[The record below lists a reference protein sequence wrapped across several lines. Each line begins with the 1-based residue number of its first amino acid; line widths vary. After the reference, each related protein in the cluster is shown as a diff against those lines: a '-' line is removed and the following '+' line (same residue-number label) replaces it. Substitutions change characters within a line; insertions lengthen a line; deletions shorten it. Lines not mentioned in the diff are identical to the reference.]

1 MPKRRVL
8 SMKKFSQQLSS
19 CCLAS
24 IVAFNMAFAMP
35 LPSFAEESDKEQDI
49 IILYTND
56 VHCAVDDNIGY
67 AGLALY
73 EKEMLEE
80 TPYVTLVDAGD
91 AIQGAPI
98 GTLSSG
104 SYIVDIM
111 NEVGYDFAIPGNHE
125 FDYGMDRFLALADDL
140 DCGYTSC
147 NFMDLKTKKPVL
159 DAYQIFDYGDTS
171 VAFVGV
177 STPESYTKS
186 TPSYFQDDAG
196 NYIYGFCEDETGKA
210 LYSQIQNTVD
220 EVIDAGADYVVLVG
234 HLGKEG
240 VTSRW
245 TSDSVIANTTGIDV
259 VIDGHS
265 HESFNRILENKEG
278 NEVILTQTGTK
289 LSSIGKLTIEPDGT
303 ITAELVNEVPA
314 LDTASA
320 ADATASDATP
330 SAADESE
337 EPVKNI
343 DPKTDAFIKNIQA
356 QYAKMLEEVKGN
368 TSVLL
373 TTNNPDTGERAIRR
387 SETNL
392 GDFCAD
398 AFRDQSGADIAFMN
412 GGGIRADIEIGD
424 ITYNDLL
431 NVFPFSNTMCVAE
444 VKGSQIR
451 DALEMACRNY
461 PEESGGFLQVSGISY
476 TINASIPSGVKL
488 DDKGNFTGVEG
499 DYRVTDIKVN
509 DEAIDLEK
517 TYTLAS
523 HSYMLKSAGD
533 GMSMFAGCNIIQD
546 DVAVDVDVLSNY
558 LSEALGGTVGDAY
571 ANPFGEGRI
580 SIITE

>member
-1 MPKRRVL
+1 
-8 SMKKFSQQLSS
+8 MKKFSRQLSS
-19 CCLAS
+19 RCLAS

-56 VHCAVDDNIGY
+56 VHCAIDDNIGY

-73 EKEMLEE
+73 EKEMLLE

-104 SYIVDIM
+104 SYVVDIM

-140 DCGYTSC
+140 ECGYTSC
-147 NFMDLKTKKPVL
+147 NFMDLKTNEPVL
-159 DAYQIFDYGDTS
+159 DAYQMFDYGDTS
-171 VAFVGV
+171 IAFVGV

-186 TPSYFQDDAG
+186 TPAYFQDEAG

-210 LYSQIQNTVD
+210 LYDQIQDTVD
-220 EVIDAGADYVVLVG
+220 EATDAGADYVVLVG

-240 VTSRW
+240 VTPHW
-245 TSDSVIANTTGIDV
+245 TSDAVIANTTGIDV

-265 HESFNRILENKEG
+265 HESFNRILENKDG
-278 NEVILTQTGTK
+278 DEVILTQTGTK

-303 ITAELVNEVPA
+303 ITAELVNEVPPLA
-314 LDTASA
+314 GTASA
-320 ADATASDATP
+320 ADATAADATP
-330 SAADESE
+330 AAADDSE
-337 EPVKNI
+337 EPAKNI
-343 DPKTDAFIKNIQA
+343 DPFIKNIQA
-356 QYAKMLEEVKGN
+356 KYSEMLEEVVGN

-373 TTNNPDTGERAIRR
+373 TTNNPDTGERAVRKA
-387 SETNL
+387 ETNL

-412 GGGIRADIEIGD
+412 GGGIRADVEAGE

-444 VKGSQIR
+444 VTGSQIR
-451 DALEMACRNY
+451 DALEMACKNY
-461 PEESGGFLQVSGISY
+461 PEESGGFLQVSGLSY
-476 TINASIPSGVKL
+476 TINSSIPSSVKL
-488 DDKGNFTGVEG
+488 DDKGNFNGVEG

-509 DEAIDLEK
+509 GEPIDLER

-523 HSYMLKSAGD
+523 HSYMLKSCGD
-533 GMSMFAGCNIIQD
+533 GMTMFEGCNIIQD
-546 DVAVDVDVLSNY
+546 DIAVDVDVLSNY
-558 LSEALGGTVGDAY
+558 LSEALGGTVNDSY
-571 ANPFGEGRI
+571 ANPSGDGRI
-580 SIITE
+580 SIIVE

>member
-1 MPKRRVL
+1 
-8 SMKKFSQQLSS
+8 
-19 CCLAS
+19 
-24 IVAFNMAFAMP
+24 MAFAMP
-35 LPSFAEESDKEQDI
+35 LPSFAEESDKEQNI

-56 VHCAVDDNIGY
+56 VHCAIDDNIGY

-73 EKEMLEE
+73 EKEMLQE

-104 SYIVDIM
+104 SYVVDIM

-140 DCGYTSC
+140 ECGYTSC
-147 NFMDLKTKKPVL
+147 NFMDLKTNEPVL
-159 DAYQIFDYGDTS
+159 DAYHMFDYGDTS
-171 VAFVGV
+171 IAFVGV

-186 TPSYFQDDAG
+186 TPSYFQDEAG

-210 LYSQIQNTVD
+210 LYDQVQNTVD
-220 EVIDAGADYVVLVG
+220 EATDAGADYVVLVG

-240 VTSRW
+240 VTPYW
-245 TSDSVIANTTGIDV
+245 TSDAVIANTTGIDV

-265 HESFNRILENKEG
+265 HESFNRILENKDG
-278 NEVILTQTGTK
+278 DEVILTQTGTK

-303 ITAELVNEVPA
+303 ITAELVDEVPA
-314 LDTASA
+314 LNATASA
-320 ADATASDATP
+320 ADATASDATSSDATP
-330 SAADESE
+330 AAADDSE
-337 EPVKNI
+337 EPVKNV
-343 DPKTDAFIKNIQA
+343 DPETDAFIKNIQA
-356 QYAKMLEEVKGN
+356 KYSEMLEEVVGN

-373 TTNNPDTGERAIRR
+373 TTNNPDTGERAVRKA
-387 SETNL
+387 ETNL

-412 GGGIRADIEIGD
+412 GGGIRADVEAGE

-444 VKGSQIR
+444 VTGSQIR
-451 DALEMACRNY
+451 DALEMASKNY

-476 TINASIPSGVKL
+476 TINSSIPSSVKL

-509 DEAIDLEK
+509 GEPLDLEK

-523 HSYMLKSAGD
+523 HSYMLKSCGD
-533 GMSMFAGCNIIQD
+533 GMTMFEGCNIIQD
-546 DVAVDVDVLSNY
+546 DIAVDVDVLSNY
-558 LSEALGGTVGDAY
+558 LSEALGGTVSDSY
-571 ANPFGEGRI
+571 ANPSGDGRI
-580 SIITE
+580 SIIVE

>member
-1 MPKRRVL
+1 
-8 SMKKFSQQLSS
+8 MKKFSRQLSS
-19 CCLAS
+19 RCLAS

-56 VHCAVDDNIGY
+56 VHCAIDDNIGY

-73 EKEMLEE
+73 EKEMLLE

-104 SYIVDIM
+104 SYVVDIM

-140 DCGYTSC
+140 ECGYTSC
-147 NFMDLKTKKPVL
+147 NFMDLKTNEPVL
-159 DAYQIFDYGDTS
+159 DAYQMFDYGDTS
-171 VAFVGV
+171 IAFVGV

-186 TPSYFQDDAG
+186 TPAYFQDEA
-196 NYIYGFCEDETGKA
+196 GKA
-210 LYSQIQNTVD
+210 LYDQIQDTVD
-220 EVIDAGADYVVLVG
+220 EATDAGADYVVLVG

-240 VTSRW
+240 VTPHW
-245 TSDSVIANTTGIDV
+245 TSDAVIANTTGIDV

-265 HESFNRILENKEG
+265 HESFNRILENKDG
-278 NEVILTQTGTK
+278 DEVILTQTGTK

-303 ITAELVNEVPA
+303 ITAELVNEVPPLA
-314 LDTASA
+314 GTASA
-320 ADATASDATP
+320 ADATAADATP
-330 SAADESE
+330 AAADDSE
-337 EPVKNI
+337 EPAKNI
-343 DPKTDAFIKNIQA
+343 DPETDAFIKNIQA
-356 QYAKMLEEVKGN
+356 KYSEMLEEVVGD

-373 TTNNPDTGERAIRR
+373 TTNNPDTGERAVRKA
-387 SETNL
+387 ETNL

-412 GGGIRADIEIGD
+412 GGGIRADVEAGE

-444 VKGSQIR
+444 VTGSQIR
-451 DALEMACRNY
+451 DALEMACKNY
-461 PEESGGFLQVSGISY
+461 PEESGGFLQVSGLSY
-476 TINASIPSGVKL
+476 TINSSIPSSVKL
-488 DDKGNFTGVEG
+488 DDKGNFNGVEG

-509 DEAIDLEK
+509 GEPIDLEK

-523 HSYMLKSAGD
+523 HSYMLKSCGD
-533 GMSMFAGCNIIQD
+533 GMTMFEGCNIIQD
-546 DVAVDVDVLSNY
+546 DIAVDVDVLSNY
-558 LSEALGGTVGDAY
+558 LSEALGGTVNDSY
-571 ANPFGEGRI
+571 ANPSGDGRI
-580 SIITE
+580 SIIVE